1 MRRLTQIDRLTRPAA
16 EAGLVASARR
26 ATRNERAWL
35 RPLALVGAAACWGA
49 GTVVSKQ
56 AVAELQPITLL
67 AVQLAVSVALLSVLA
82 IARGD
87 SLPSGRDGRLL
98 GRLGLLNPGIAYALS
113 LIGLTQISASLSV
126 LLWATEPI
134 LILILAALVLGERVG
149 LAFVVATAIA
159 IIGLSLVVF
168 DPAATGALAGVAL
181 TVAGVGVCAVYT
193 VAARRWL
200 PGTSD
205 STFGVVLAQQGY
217 ALGLVLIVLVVM
229 AATGQRILPEQL
241 SAVGAA
247 SAAASGILYYTLAY
261 LCYLFALRSIPASV
275 AAASFYLVPVFGVA
289 LASIVG
295 ERLEPIQWLGAV
307 LVVGAVAAITMRRGT
322 ADASVASP
330 A

>member
-1 MRRLTQIDRLTRPAA
+1 VRRLIAFDRLTRPANG
-16 EAGLVASARR
+16 AGLAAHPAHADARG
-26 ATRNERAWL
+26 WL
-35 RPLALVGAAACWGA
+35 RPLALLGAAACWGA

-56 AVAELQPITLL
+56 AVAELPPITLL
-67 AVQLAVSVALLSVLA
+67 AVQLAVSLTVLTGA
-82 IARGD
+82 AVARGVR
-87 SLPSGRDGRLL
+87 LPGGREGRLL

-134 LILILAALVLGERVG
+134 LILVLASLVLGERVG
-149 LAFVVATAIA
+149 RGFVLGTGIAIA
-159 IIGLSLVVF
+159 GLVLVVF

-200 PGTSD
+200 PGTPD
-205 STFGVVLAQQGY
+205 STFGVVLAQQAY
-217 ALGLVLIVLVVM
+217 ALGLVVLVLVAM
-229 AATGQRILPEQL
+229 GVAGQPLVPEHL
-241 SAVGAA
+241 TAVGAA
-247 SAAASGILYYTLAY
+247 SAAVSGLLYYTLAY

-289 LASIVG
+289 LASVVG
-295 ERLEPIQWLGAV
+295 ERLEPVQWLGAV
-307 LVVGAVAAITMRRGT
+307 LVVGAVAGITMRPARV
-322 ADASVASP
+322 AASP